1 MMIKIPGMV
10 TVSIATVL
18 KVACVTILMIFPT
31 IAQAQL
37 LPPWFGKMPFNQ
49 EVQQCWS
56 SFRNVN
62 GCVLEVYGS
71 FVSGKIGALG
81 PACCKAIAEITT
93 DCWPKMF
100 PFNPYF
106 PPLLK
111 AYCAMNGSQR
121 SIVLHSADDVS
132 STKELTIASDI
143 KPEDASLDTFELADP
158 NVGKC
163 LASFQTTQGCTQE
176 IISSFFSFQV
186 RLLGPSCCKA
196 LTSIDSNCWPK
207 LFPFNPFFPPLLKNY
222 CTSQLPKAN
231 PSPTPC

>member
-1 MMIKIPGMV
+1 MV
-10 TVSIATVL
+10 TVTMSTVL
-18 KVACVTILMIFPT
+18 KVACVTMLMIFPT
-31 IAQAQL
+31 RAQL
-37 LPPWFGKMPFNQ
+37 LPPWFGKMTFNQ

-71 FVSGKIGALG
+71 FINGKVGALG
-81 PACCKAIAEITT
+81 PACCKAITEIDTN
-93 DCWPKMF
+93 CWPKMF

-111 AYCAMNGSQR
+111 AYCANAMNETQPP
-121 SIVLHSADDVS
+121 IALDSAYDVS

-196 LTSIDSNCWPK
+196 LIAIDNNCWPK

-222 CTSQLPKAN
+222 CTIQLPKTN
-231 PSPTPC
+231 PSPPPPNPWDN

>member
-1 MMIKIPGMV
+1 MV
-10 TVSIATVL
+10 IVSMATVL
-18 KVACVTILMIFPT
+18 KVACVTMLMIIPT
-31 IAQAQL
+31 RAQL
-37 LPPWFGKMPFNQ
+37 QPPSFGMMPPFVHK

-62 GCVLEVYGS
+62 GCLWEVYGS
-71 FVSGKIGALG
+71 FINGKVGALG
-81 PACCKAIAEITT
+81 PACCKAITEINTN
-93 DCWPKMF
+93 CWPKMF

-111 AYCAMNGSQR
+111 AYCAMNGSQPP
-121 SIVLHSADDVS
+121 ITLDSAEDVS
-132 STKELTIASDI
+132 STKVLTIASEI

-186 RLLGPSCCKA
+186 RPLGPSCCKA

-222 CTSQLPKAN
+222 CAAQGKLIPLFT
-231 PSPTPC
+231 